1 MRIEETLHR
10 AEPDRSSPR
19 ADLEVARAAAGGR
32 RIVPDLRW
40 PQQRLVIE
48 ADLDRP
54 STRYRGAA
62 ERADVN
68 DMRLRARARS
78 SATATPG
85 ATLPLRAQAL
95 VPFALA
101 LAFVVAFAAVGAAV
115 VARSAV
121 DRELQAQAET
131 ARHLVTGQLTTVQQR
146 LTAEVAE
153 LAEEAGSGAGRALE
167 ERMMAFSRR
176 EKLTLTAAV
185 DQGAPPVGD
194 GRLAW
199 ARLPFTHALIERARR
214 TGMPASG
221 TGRSEQDEPF
231 LLAAMWLG
239 NGRAVVVGRSVDR
252 GLMGQVER
260 ATGVLVRIET
270 VDGAQAES
278 PDGTAGFEWPMT
290 LDDGSRSRVQVSVAS
305 DARRAATL
313 SSLLL
318 VGGAGV
324 LIVAALM
331 LVLSRLLRRSVVRP
345 VERLR
350 AAMHRVEGGDYAAR
364 VAPSGAGEVRTLVA
378 GFNDMATLVEAQRD
392 RLQAL
397 AESDPLT
404 GLANHRRFHQ
414 ALEDTIGQARSAAVV
429 VLDLDHFKFL
439 NDTRGH
445 PYGDQVLREVAAK
458 LREAVRGAHD
468 LVGRLGG
475 EEFGILLADVGADE
489 AFRVAERAR
498 VSIRGLPI
506 DGFSLDCSAGVAAWP
521 TDTDSPSR
529 LLDLADAAL
538 YQAKR
543 MGRGQTRRVDA
554 DSGEAAVDQQRA
566 AVRRLLDD
574 PQLITPVFQPIVDL
588 ATGRVAGYE
597 GLSRF
602 PAEDGRRPDE
612 WFDLARRCGLGPLL
626 QALALRRMIEVP
638 GRPNRTWLSL
648 NLDAGALATDAVQGA
663 LPPDLAGIVIEI
675 TEQELPP
682 DDEAL
687 QRILDDLRGRGAMI
701 ALDDAGAGYAGLQ
714 HVVRIRPDVIKLD
727 RSLVQ
732 GVDSDA
738 ERLALIESF
747 VAFSARTGALLCAEG
762 IETDEELAVLVD
774 ARVDLGQGYRLGR
787 PGPPWASPAPQARR
801 VVPRTA

>member
-1 MRIEETLHR
+1 MRLAPR
-10 AEPDRSSPR
+10 APSSP
-19 ADLEVARAAAGGR
+19 
-32 RIVPDLRW
+32 
-40 PQQRLVIE
+40 
-48 ADLDRP
+48 
-54 STRYRGAA
+54 T
-62 ERADVN
+62 
-68 DMRLRARARS
+68 
-78 SATATPG
+78 

-101 LAFVVAFAAVGAAV
+101 LALVVAFSAAGAAL

-121 DRELQAQAET
+121 DRELAAQAET
-131 ARHLVTGQLTTVQQR
+131 ARHLVAGEIGTIQER

-153 LAEEAGSGAGRALE
+153 LGDDSSAGRGRALE
-167 ERMMAFSRR
+167 ERVMAFSRR
-176 EKLTLTAAV
+176 ERLTLAAAV
-185 DQGAPPVGD
+185 DEGGPVVGD

-199 ARLPFTHALIERARR
+199 ARLPFTRALLERARR
-214 TGMPASG
+214 TGRPAAG
-221 TGRSEQDEPF
+221 TGRSAQDEPF
-231 LLAAMWLG
+231 VVAATWTG
-239 NGRAVVVGRSVDR
+239 SGRAVLVGRSIDR
-252 GLMGQVER
+252 RVLARVER
-260 ATGVLVRIET
+260 ATGVLVRLET
-270 VDGAQAES
+270 IDGAHVAS
-278 PDGTAGFEWPMT
+278 PRGTVGFEWPLT
-290 LDDGSRSRVQVSVAS
+290 LDDGSRSRVQVSVAA
-305 DARRAATL
+305 DARREATV

-324 LIVAALM
+324 LIVAGLM
-331 LVLSRLLRRSVVRP
+331 LVLSKLLRRSVVRP
-345 VERLR
+345 VESLR
-350 AAMHRVEGGDYAAR
+350 AAMQQVEGGDYAAR
-364 VAPSGAGEVRTLVA
+364 VAPTGAGEIRTLVG

-414 ALEDTIGQARSAAVV
+414 ALADTIGAARSAAVV
-429 VLDLDHFKFL
+429 VVDLDHFKFL

-458 LREAVRGAHD
+458 LREAVRGAQD

-475 EEFGILLADVGADE
+475 EEFGILLADVDAEE

-498 VSIRGLPI
+498 GLIRGLPI

-521 TDTDSPSR
+521 TDTDSPAR

-626 QALALRRMIEVP
+626 QALALRRMVEVP

-663 LPPDLAGIVIEI
+663 LPADLHGIVIEI

-687 QRILDDLRGRGAMI
+687 QRILDDLRGRGAKI

-714 HVVRIRPDVIKLD
+714 HVVRIRPDIIKLD
-727 RSLVQ
+727 RSLVR
-732 GVDSDA
+732 GVDADA

-747 VAFSARTGALLCAEG
+747 AAFSSRTGALLCAEG
-762 IETDEELAVLVD
+762 IETDEELAVLVH

-787 PGPPWASPAPQARR
+787 PGPPWASTAPQVAR
-801 VVPRTA
+801 VAPPA

>member
-1 MRIEETLHR
+1 M
-10 AEPDRSSPR
+10 
-19 ADLEVARAAAGGR
+19 
-32 RIVPDLRW
+32 
-40 PQQRLVIE
+40 
-48 ADLDRP
+48 
-54 STRYRGAA
+54 
-62 ERADVN
+62 
-68 DMRLRARARS
+68 
-78 SATATPG
+78 SAPG
-85 ATLPLRAQAL
+85 ASLPLRAQAL

-101 LAFVVAFAAVGAAV
+101 LAFVVAFAAIGAAV

-121 DRELQAQAET
+121 DRELAAQAET
-131 ARHLVTGQLTTVQQR
+131 AHHLVANEIESIRQR
-146 LTAEVAE
+146 LTAEVGE
-153 LAEEAGSGAGRALE
+153 LGTEARTGTGLALE
-167 ERMMAFSRR
+167 EQLMDFSRR
-176 EKLTLTAAV
+176 ERLTLAAAI
-185 DQGAPPVGD
+185 DGGGDAVGD

-199 ARLPFTHALIERARR
+199 TRLPSTRALLEEARR
-214 TGMPASG
+214 SGRPAAG
-221 TGRSEQDEPF
+221 TGRSRQDEPF
-231 LLAAMWLG
+231 VVAVAWTKE
-239 NGRAVVVGRSVDR
+239 GRALVVGRSIDR
-252 GLMGQVER
+252 GLLAKVEQ
-260 ATGVLVRIET
+260 ATGVLVRLET
-270 VDGAQAES
+270 VHEARVSS
-278 PDGTAGFEWPMT
+278 PHGTAGFEWPMV
-290 LDDGSRSRVQVSVAS
+290 LSDGSISRVQVSVAS
-305 DARRAATL
+305 DARRDATV
-313 SSLLL
+313 SSVLL

-324 LIVAALM
+324 LIVAGLM
-331 LVLSRLLRRSVVRP
+331 LVLSKLLRRSVVRP
-345 VERLR
+345 VEGLR
-350 AAMHRVEGGDYAAR
+350 AAMQQVEGGDYTAR
-364 VAPSGAGEVRTLVA
+364 VMPSGAGEIRTLVG

-392 RLQAL
+392 RLKAL

-414 ALEDTIGQARSAAVV
+414 ALEDTIGAARSAAVV

-458 LREAVRGAHD
+458 LREAVRGVHD

-475 EEFGILLADVGADE
+475 EEFGILLADVSADE

-498 VSIRGLPI
+498 ALIRGLPI

-521 TDTDSPSR
+521 TDTDTPER

-574 PQLITPVFQPIVDL
+574 PSLITPVFQPIVDL

-602 PAEDGRRPDE
+602 PAADGRRPDE

-626 QALALRRMIEVP
+626 QALALRRLVEVP

-663 LPPDLAGIVIEI
+663 LPEDLSGIVIEI

-687 QRILDDLRGRGAMI
+687 QRILAELRERGAKI

-714 HVVRIRPDVIKLD
+714 HVVRIRPEIIKLD
-727 RSLVQ
+727 RSLVR

-747 VAFSARTGALLCAEG
+747 AAFSARTGALLCAEG

-774 ARVDLGQGYRLGR
+774 ARVNLGQGYRLGR
-787 PGPPWASPAPQARR
+787 PGPPWASPAPEAR
-801 VVPRTA
+801 VVAPRAV

>member
-1 MRIEETLHR
+1 
-10 AEPDRSSPR
+10 
-19 ADLEVARAAAGGR
+19 
-32 RIVPDLRW
+32 
-40 PQQRLVIE
+40 
-48 ADLDRP
+48 
-54 STRYRGAA
+54 
-62 ERADVN
+62 
-68 DMRLRARARS
+68 
-78 SATATPG
+78 
-85 ATLPLRAQAL
+85 LPLRAQAL

-101 LAFVVAFAAVGAAV
+101 LALVVALAAVGAAL

-121 DRELQAQAET
+121 DRELAAQAET
-131 ARHLVTGQLTTVQQR
+131 ARHLVTGELRSIEQR
-146 LTAEVAE
+146 LSAEVDE
-153 LAEEAGSGAGRALE
+153 LVHDSGTGSGLVLE
-167 ERMMAFSRR
+167 ERLMAFSRH
-176 EKLTLTAAV
+176 EGLTLAAAI
-185 DQGAPPVGD
+185 DDGGAPVGD

-199 ARLPFTHALIERARR
+199 ARLPFTRALLEQARR
-214 TGMPASG
+214 SDGPVAG
-221 TGRSEQDEPF
+221 TGRSKRDEPF
-231 LLAAMWLG
+231 VIAVTWTDSGRALVV
-239 NGRAVVVGRSVDR
+239 GRAVDR
-252 GLMGQVER
+252 KVLAEVER
-260 ATGVLVRIET
+260 ATGVLVRLET
-270 VDGAQAES
+270 VDGAKAPS
-278 PDGTAGFEWPMT
+278 PQGTAGFEWPLD
-290 LDDGSRSRVQVSVAS
+290 LDDGSRTRLQVSVAS
-305 DARRAATL
+305 DARRDATV

-324 LIVAALM
+324 LIVAGLM
-331 LVLSRLLRRSVVRP
+331 LVLSKLLRRSVVRP
-345 VERLR
+345 VEFLR
-350 AAMHRVEGGDYAAR
+350 TAMQRVEGGDYTAR
-364 VAPSGAGEVRTLVA
+364 VTPSGAGEIRTLVS

-414 ALEDTIGQARSAAVV
+414 ALADTIGSARSAAVI

-498 VSIRGLPI
+498 ALIRGLPI

-521 TDTDSPSR
+521 TDTDKPAS

-543 MGRGQTRRVDA
+543 LGRGQTRRVDA
-554 DSGEAAVDQQRA
+554 DAGEAAVDQQRA

-574 PQLITPVFQPIVDL
+574 PTLITPVFQPIVDL

-626 QALALRRMIEVP
+626 QALALRRMVEVP

-663 LPPDLAGIVIEI
+663 LPADLAGIVIEI

-687 QRILDDLRGRGAMI
+687 QRILEDLRARGAKI

-714 HVVRIRPDVIKLD
+714 HVVRIRPDIIKLD
-727 RSLVQ
+727 RSLVR
-732 GVDSDA
+732 GVDDDA

-747 VAFSARTGALLCAEG
+747 AAFSARTGALLCAEG
-762 IETDEELAVLVD
+762 IETDEELAVLVE

-787 PGPPWASPAPQARR
+787 PGPPWANPAPETRR
-801 VVPRTA
+801 AAPRAI

>member
-1 MRIEETLHR
+1 MRLAPR
-10 AEPDRSSPR
+10 APSSP
-19 ADLEVARAAAGGR
+19 
-32 RIVPDLRW
+32 
-40 PQQRLVIE
+40 
-48 ADLDRP
+48 
-54 STRYRGAA
+54 T
-62 ERADVN
+62 
-68 DMRLRARARS
+68 
-78 SATATPG
+78 

-101 LAFVVAFAAVGAAV
+101 LALVVALAAAGAAL

-121 DRELQAQAET
+121 DRELAAQAET
-131 ARHLVTGQLTTVQQR
+131 ARHLVTGEIGTIQER

-153 LAEEAGSGAGRALE
+153 LGDDSSAGRGRALE
-167 ERMMAFSRR
+167 ERLMAFSRR
-176 EKLTLTAAV
+176 ERLTLAAAV
-185 DQGAPPVGD
+185 DEGGPAVGD

-199 ARLPFTHALIERARR
+199 ARLPFTRALLERARR
-214 TGMPASG
+214 TGRPAAG
-221 TGRSEQDEPF
+221 TGRSAQDEPF
-231 LLAAMWLG
+231 VVAATWTE
-239 NGRAVVVGRSVDR
+239 NGRAVLVGRSIDR
-252 GLMGQVER
+252 RVLARVER
-260 ATGVLVRIET
+260 ATGVLVRLET
-270 VDGAQAES
+270 IDGAHVAS
-278 PDGTAGFEWPMT
+278 PHGTVGFEWPLT
-290 LDDGSRSRVQVSVAS
+290 LDDGSRSRVQVSVAA
-305 DARRAATL
+305 DARREATV

-324 LIVAALM
+324 LIVAGLM
-331 LVLSRLLRRSVVRP
+331 LVLSKLLRRSVVRP
-345 VERLR
+345 VESLR
-350 AAMHRVEGGDYAAR
+350 AAMQQVEGGDYAAR
-364 VAPSGAGEVRTLVA
+364 VAPSGAGEIRTLVG

-414 ALEDTIGQARSAAVV
+414 ALADTIGAARSAAVV

-458 LREAVRGAHD
+458 LREAVRGAQD

-475 EEFGILLADVGADE
+475 EEFGILLADVDAEE

-498 VSIRGLPI
+498 GLIRGLPI

-521 TDTDSPSR
+521 TDTDSPAR

-626 QALALRRMIEVP
+626 QALALRRMVEVP

-663 LPPDLAGIVIEI
+663 LPADLHGIVIEI

-687 QRILDDLRGRGAMI
+687 QRILDDLRGRGAKI

-714 HVVRIRPDVIKLD
+714 HVVRIRPDIIKLD
-727 RSLVQ
+727 RSLVR
-732 GVDSDA
+732 GVDADA

-747 VAFSARTGALLCAEG
+747 AAFSSRTGALLCAEG

-787 PGPPWASPAPQARR
+787 PGPPWASTAPPAGRVAR
-801 VVPRTA
+801 PA

>member
-1 MRIEETLHR
+1 MRLGRR
-10 AEPDRSSPR
+10 APSSPT
-19 ADLEVARAAAGGR
+19 AA
-32 RIVPDLRW
+32 
-40 PQQRLVIE
+40 
-48 ADLDRP
+48 
-54 STRYRGAA
+54 
-62 ERADVN
+62 
-68 DMRLRARARS
+68 
-78 SATATPG
+78 PG
-85 ATLPLRAQAL
+85 ASLPLRAQAL

-101 LAFVVAFAAVGAAV
+101 LALVVALAAVGAAF

-121 DRELQAQAET
+121 DRELAAQAET
-131 ARHLVTGQLTTVQQR
+131 ARHLVVGQLESTRQR
-146 LTAEVAE
+146 MSAEVSE
-153 LAEEAGSGAGRALE
+153 LDEGAASGTGRTLE
-167 ERMMAFSRR
+167 ERLMAFSQR
-176 EKLTLTAAV
+176 EHLTLAAAI
-185 DQGAPPVGD
+185 DPGEAPVGD

-199 ARLPFTHALIERARR
+199 ARLPFARALLEQARR
-214 TGMPASG
+214 AGKPVSG
-221 TGRSEQDEPF
+221 TGRSRQDEPF
-231 LLAAMWLG
+231 VLAAAWTRS
-239 NGRAVVVGRSVDR
+239 GRGFVVGRSVDR
-252 GLMGQVER
+252 RMLAEVER
-260 ATGVLVRIET
+260 ATGVLVRLET
-270 VDGAQAES
+270 IDGEHPAAPE
-278 PDGTAGFEWPMT
+278 GTVGFESR
-290 LDDGSRSRVQVSVAS
+290 LSLSDGSSSRVQVAVAS
-305 DARRAATL
+305 DARRDATL

-324 LIVAALM
+324 LIVAGLM

-345 VERLR
+345 VESLR
-350 AAMHRVEGGDYAAR
+350 AAMQQVEGGDYAAR
-364 VAPSGAGEVRTLVA
+364 VAPSGAGEIRTLVG

-414 ALEDTIGQARSAAVV
+414 ALEDTIGEARSAAVV

-445 PYGDQVLREVAAK
+445 PYGDQVLREVAAR

-498 VSIRGLPI
+498 GLIRGLPI

-521 TDTDSPSR
+521 TDTDSPAR

-566 AVRRLLDD
+566 AVRKLLDD
-574 PQLITPVFQPIVDL
+574 PSLVTPVFQPIVDL

-602 PAEDGRRPDE
+602 PPEDGRRPDE

-626 QALALRRMIEVP
+626 QALALKRMIAIP

-663 LPPDLAGIVIEI
+663 LPADLGGIVIEI

-682 DDEAL
+682 DDDAL
-687 QRILDDLRGRGAMI
+687 QAILADLRARGAKI

-714 HVVRIRPDVIKLD
+714 HVVRIRPDIIKLD
-727 RSLVQ
+727 RSLVR
-732 GVDSDA
+732 GVDADA

-787 PGPPWASPAPQARR
+787 PGPPWASTAPQASQAT
-801 VVPRTA
+801 RTV

>member
-1 MRIEETLHR
+1 MRLAAR
-10 AEPDRSSPR
+10 APSSP
-19 ADLEVARAAAGGR
+19 
-32 RIVPDLRW
+32 
-40 PQQRLVIE
+40 
-48 ADLDRP
+48 
-54 STRYRGAA
+54 T
-62 ERADVN
+62 
-68 DMRLRARARS
+68 
-78 SATATPG
+78 

-101 LAFVVAFAAVGAAV
+101 LALVVAFAAAGAAL

-121 DRELQAQAET
+121 DRELAAQAET
-131 ARHLVTGQLTTVQQR
+131 ARHLVAGEIGSIEER

-153 LAEEAGSGAGRALE
+153 LDEASGSGRGRALE
-167 ERMMAFSRR
+167 ERLMDFSRR
-176 EKLTLTAAV
+176 ERLTLAAAV
-185 DQGAPPVGD
+185 DDGRPAVGD

-199 ARLPFTHALIERARR
+199 ARLPFTRALLERARR
-214 TGMPASG
+214 TGEPEAG
-221 TGRSEQDEPF
+221 TGRSAQDEPF
-231 LLAAMWLG
+231 VVAATWTSE
-239 NGRAVVVGRSVDR
+239 GRAVLVGRSVDR
-252 GLMGQVER
+252 RVLARVER
-260 ATGVLVRIET
+260 STGVLVRLET
-270 VDGAQAES
+270 VAGAHADS
-278 PDGTAGFEWPMT
+278 PHGTVGFEWPLM
-290 LDDGSRSRVQVSVAS
+290 LDDGSRVRVQVAVAA
-305 DARRAATL
+305 DARRDATV

-324 LIVAALM
+324 LIVAGLM
-331 LVLSRLLRRSVVRP
+331 LVLSKLLRRSVVRP
-345 VERLR
+345 VESLR
-350 AAMHRVEGGDYAAR
+350 AAMQRVEGGDYAAR
-364 VAPSGAGEVRTLVA
+364 VAPSGAGEIRTLVG

-414 ALEDTIGQARSAAVV
+414 ALEDTIGSARSAAVV

-458 LREAVRGAHD
+458 LREAVRGALD

-475 EEFGILLADVGADE
+475 EEFGILLADVDAEE

-498 VSIRGLPI
+498 GLIRGLPI

-521 TDTDSPSR
+521 TDTDSPAR

-566 AVRRLLDD
+566 AVRKLLDD
-574 PQLITPVFQPIVDL
+574 PTLVAPVFQPIVDL

-612 WFDLARRCGLGPLL
+612 WFDLARRCGMGPLL

-663 LPPDLAGIVIEI
+663 LPEDLEGIVIEI

-682 DDEAL
+682 DDDAL
-687 QRILDDLRGRGAMI
+687 QRILGDLRARGAKI

-714 HVVRIRPDVIKLD
+714 HVVRIRPDIIKLD
-727 RSLVQ
+727 RSLVR

-747 VAFSARTGALLCAEG
+747 AAFSSRTGALLCAEG
-762 IETDEELAVLVD
+762 IETDEELAVLVG

-787 PGPPWASPAPQARR
+787 PGPPWASTAPQAG
-801 VVPRTA
+801 VAARTA

>member
-1 MRIEETLHR
+1 M
-10 AEPDRSSPR
+10 
-19 ADLEVARAAAGGR
+19 
-32 RIVPDLRW
+32 
-40 PQQRLVIE
+40 
-48 ADLDRP
+48 
-54 STRYRGAA
+54 
-62 ERADVN
+62 
-68 DMRLRARARS
+68 
-78 SATATPG
+78 
-85 ATLPLRAQAL
+85 
-95 VPFALA
+95 
-101 LAFVVAFAAVGAAV
+101 
-115 VARSAV
+115 
-121 DRELQAQAET
+121 
-131 ARHLVTGQLTTVQQR
+131 
-146 LTAEVAE
+146 
-153 LAEEAGSGAGRALE
+153 
-167 ERMMAFSRR
+167 
-176 EKLTLTAAV
+176 
-185 DQGAPPVGD
+185 
-194 GRLAW
+194 
-199 ARLPFTHALIERARR
+199 
-214 TGMPASG
+214 
-221 TGRSEQDEPF
+221 
-231 LLAAMWLG
+231 
-239 NGRAVVVGRSVDR
+239 
-252 GLMGQVER
+252 
-260 ATGVLVRIET
+260 
-270 VDGAQAES
+270 
-278 PDGTAGFEWPMT
+278 GFEWPLT
-290 LDDGSRSRVQVSVAS
+290 LGDGSRSRVEVSVAA
-305 DARRAATL
+305 DAVRAATF

-324 LIVAALM
+324 LIVAGLM

-345 VERLR
+345 VESLR
-350 AAMHRVEGGDYAAR
+350 GAMQRVEGGDYAAR
-364 VAPSGAGEVRTLVA
+364 VVPSGAGEIRTLVR

-414 ALEDTIGQARSAAVV
+414 ALEDTIGAARSAAVV
-429 VLDLDHFKFL
+429 VVDLDHFKFL

-475 EEFGILLADVGADE
+475 EEFGILLADVGAEE

-498 VSIRGLPI
+498 ALIRGLPI

-521 TDTDSPSR
+521 TDTDTPAR

-554 DSGEAAVDQQRA
+554 NSGEAAVDQQRA

-574 PQLITPVFQPIVDL
+574 PSLITPVFQPVVDL

-602 PAEDGRRPDE
+602 PAEGGRRPDE

-626 QALALRRMIEVP
+626 QALALKRMVEVP

-663 LPPDLAGIVIEI
+663 LPRDLHGFVIEI

-687 QRILDDLRGRGAMI
+687 QRILADLRRRGAKI

-714 HVVRIRPDVIKLD
+714 HVVRIRPEIIKLD
-727 RSLVQ
+727 RSLVR
-732 GVDSDA
+732 GVDADA

-747 VAFSARTGALLCAEG
+747 VAFSSRTGALLCAEG

-774 ARVDLGQGYRLGR
+774 ARVNLGQGYRLGR
-787 PGPPWASPAPQARR
+787 PGPPWASTAPQAST
-801 VVPRTA
+801 VARTV

>member
-1 MRIEETLHR
+1 M
-10 AEPDRSSPR
+10 SSLGINP
-19 ADLEVARAAAGGR
+19 
-32 RIVPDLRW
+32 P
-40 PQQRLVIE
+40 
-48 ADLDRP
+48 LDQV
-54 STRYRGAA
+54 STGYRG
-62 ERADVN
+62 RSGSADVS
-68 DMRLRARARS
+68 DMRLGSRAPS
-78 SATATPG
+78 SATAS
-85 ATLPLRAQAL
+85 LPLRAQAL

-101 LAFVVAFAAVGAAV
+101 LALVVAFAAIGAAV

-121 DRELQAQAET
+121 DRELAAQAET
-131 ARHLVTGQLTTVQQR
+131 ARHLVTGELGTIQER
-146 LTAEVAE
+146 LSAEVGE
-153 LAEEAGSGAGRALE
+153 LSEASDSGRGRALE
-167 ERMMAFSRR
+167 ERLMAFSSR
-176 EKLTLTAAV
+176 EGLSLAAV
-185 DQGAPPVGD
+185 VDDGGKPVGD

-199 ARLPFTHALIERARR
+199 ARLPFTRALIERARR
-214 TGMPASG
+214 AGKPVAA
-221 TGRSEQDEPF
+221 TGRSAQEEPF
-231 LLAAMWLG
+231 VVAATLTDG
-239 NGRAVVVGRSVDR
+239 GRAVLVGRSIDR
-252 GLMGQVER
+252 RVLAKVER
-260 ATGVLVRIET
+260 ATGVLVRLET
-270 VDGAQAES
+270 IAAAHSAS
-278 PDGTAGFEWPMT
+278 PRGTVGFEWPLT
-290 LDDGSRSRVQVSVAS
+290 LGDGSRSRVQVSVAA
-305 DARRAATL
+305 DARRDATV

-324 LIVAALM
+324 LIVSGLM
-331 LVLSRLLRRSVVRP
+331 LVLSKLLRRSVVRP
-345 VERLR
+345 VESLR
-350 AAMHRVEGGDYAAR
+350 AAMQRVERGDYGAR
-364 VAPSGAGEVRTLVA
+364 VAPSGAGEIRTLVG

-475 EEFGILLADVGADE
+475 EEFGILLADVDSEE

-498 VSIRGLPI
+498 GLIRGLPI

-521 TDTDSPSR
+521 TDTDNPAR

-543 MGRGQTRRVDA
+543 MGRGQTRRVDV

-566 AVRRLLDD
+566 AVRRMLDN
-574 PQLITPVFQPIVDL
+574 PELITPVFQPIVDL

-602 PAEDGRRPDE
+602 PADEGRRPDE

-663 LPPDLAGIVIEI
+663 LPADLTGIVIEI

-687 QRILDDLRGRGAMI
+687 QKILADLRGRGAMI

-727 RSLVQ
+727 RSLVR

-747 VAFSARTGALLCAEG
+747 VAFSARTGAMLCAEG
-762 IETDEELAVLVD
+762 IETDEELAVLVE

-787 PGPPWASPAPQARR
+787 PGPPWASPAPQVRR
-801 VVPRTA
+801 VPKIV

>member
-1 MRIEETLHR
+1 
-10 AEPDRSSPR
+10 
-19 ADLEVARAAAGGR
+19 
-32 RIVPDLRW
+32 
-40 PQQRLVIE
+40 
-48 ADLDRP
+48 
-54 STRYRGAA
+54 
-62 ERADVN
+62 
-68 DMRLRARARS
+68 
-78 SATATPG
+78 
-85 ATLPLRAQAL
+85 LPLRAQAL

-101 LAFVVAFAAVGAAV
+101 LALVVALAAVGAAL
-115 VARSAV
+115 VARSAA
-121 DRELQAQAET
+121 DRELLAQAET
-131 ARHLVTGQLTTVQQR
+131 ARHLVGGQLATVEQR
-146 LTAEVAE
+146 LSAEVGE
-153 LAEEAGSGAGRALE
+153 LGDLRIAGSRRPLE
-167 ERMMAFSRR
+167 EQLMAFARR
-176 EKLTLTAAV
+176 ERLTLAAV
-185 DQGAPPVGD
+185 VDEGSPAAGD

-199 ARLPFTHALIERARR
+199 ARLPFAQALLERARR
-214 TGMPASG
+214 TGKPVTGS
-221 TGRSEQDEPF
+221 GRSRQAEPF
-231 LLAAMWLG
+231 VLAASWTRD
-239 NGRAVVVGRSVDR
+239 GRGLLVGRSIDR
-252 GLMGQVER
+252 RMLDDVEQS
-260 ATGVLVRIET
+260 TGVLVRLET
-270 VDGAQAES
+270 IGDARAVS
-278 PDGTAGFEWPMT
+278 PAGTSGFEWPLT
-290 LDDGSRSRVQVSVAS
+290 LGDGSRSRLQVSVAT
-305 DARRAATL
+305 DARRSATL

-318 VGGAGV
+318 VAGAGV
-324 LIVAALM
+324 LFVVGLM

-345 VERLR
+345 IESLR
-350 AAMHRVEGGDYAAR
+350 TAMQRVEGGDYAAR
-364 VAPSGAGEVRTLVA
+364 VVPSGAGEIRTLVR

-397 AESDPLT
+397 AASDPLT

-414 ALEDTIGQARSAAVV
+414 ALEDTIGTAHSAAVV
-429 VLDLDHFKFL
+429 VVDLDHFKFL

-475 EEFGILLADVGADE
+475 EEFGILLAGVGADE

-498 VSIRGLPI
+498 ALIRGLPI

-521 TDTDSPSR
+521 TDTDTPAR

-574 PQLITPVFQPIVDL
+574 PSLITPVFQPIVDL
-588 ATGRVAGYE
+588 ATGRVSGYE

-626 QALALRRMIEVP
+626 QALALKRLVEVP

-663 LPPDLAGIVIEI
+663 LPRDLAGIVIEI

-687 QRILDDLRGRGAMI
+687 QRILADLRERGAKI

-714 HVVRIRPDVIKLD
+714 HVVRIRPEIIKLD
-727 RSLVQ
+727 RSLVR
-732 GVDSDA
+732 GVDDDA

-747 VAFSARTGALLCAEG
+747 AAFSARTGALLCAEG
-762 IETDEELAVLVD
+762 IETDEELAVLMA

-787 PGPPWASPAPQARR
+787 PGPPWASTS
-801 VVPRTA
+801 PRTSQSVKTA

>member
-1 MRIEETLHR
+1 
-10 AEPDRSSPR
+10 
-19 ADLEVARAAAGGR
+19 
-32 RIVPDLRW
+32 
-40 PQQRLVIE
+40 
-48 ADLDRP
+48 
-54 STRYRGAA
+54 
-62 ERADVN
+62 
-68 DMRLRARARS
+68 
-78 SATATPG
+78 
-85 ATLPLRAQAL
+85 LPLRAQAL

-101 LAFVVAFAAVGAAV
+101 LALVVAFAAVGAAV

-121 DRELQAQAET
+121 DRELAAQAET
-131 ARHLVTGQLTTVQQR
+131 ARHLVTNEMTTMQR
-146 LTAEVAE
+146 RLVSEAVE
-153 LAEEAGSGAGRALE
+153 LEDSGGAASGGALE
-167 ERMMAFSRR
+167 DRLMDFSRR
-176 EKLTLTAAV
+176 EKLTLAAAI
-185 DQGAPPVGD
+185 DDGGPAVGD

-199 ARLPFTHALIERARR
+199 TRLPFTRALLERARVAKR
-214 TGMPASG
+214 PVVG
-221 TGRSEQDEPF
+221 TARSAQDEP
-231 LLAAMWLG
+231 LVMAALWISPT
-239 NGRAVVVGRSVDR
+239 RAVVIGQAVDR
-252 GLMGQVER
+252 RVLARIER
-260 ATGVLVRIET
+260 ATGVLVRLET
-270 VDGAQAES
+270 VDGARS
-278 PDGTAGFEWPMT
+278 PPPDGTAGYEWPVT
-290 LDDGSRSRVQVSVAS
+290 FTDGSTARVQVAVAS
-305 DARRAATL
+305 DARRSATV

-324 LIVAALM
+324 LIVAGLM

-345 VERLR
+345 VEGLR
-350 AAMHRVEGGDYAAR
+350 AAMQRVERGDYGTR
-364 VAPSGAGEVRTLVA
+364 VTPSGAGEIRTLVS

-414 ALEDTIGQARSAAVV
+414 ALADTIVEARSAAVV
-429 VLDLDHFKFL
+429 VVDLDHFKFL

-445 PYGDQVLREVAAK
+445 PYGDQVLREVSAK

-475 EEFGILLADVGADE
+475 EEFGILLADVDADE

-498 VSIRGLPI
+498 GLIRGLPI

-521 TDTDSPSR
+521 TDTDTPAR

-543 MGRGQTRRVDA
+543 LGRGQTRRVDA

-566 AVRRLLDD
+566 AVRRVLDD
-574 PQLITPVFQPIVDL
+574 PTLVTPVFQPIVDL

-626 QALALRRMIEVP
+626 QALALRRMVEVP

-663 LPPDLAGIVIEI
+663 LPEDLEGIVIEI

-687 QRILDDLRGRGAMI
+687 QRILADLRSRGAKI

-714 HVVRIRPDVIKLD
+714 HVVRIRPDIIKLD
-727 RSLVQ
+727 RSLVR
-732 GVDSDA
+732 GVDADG

-747 VAFSARTGALLCAEG
+747 AAFSSRTGALLCAEG

-787 PGPPWASPAPQARR
+787 PGPPWASTAPQAGRAA
-801 VVPRTA
+801 RTA

>member
-1 MRIEETLHR
+1 MRL
-10 AEPDRSSPR
+10 
-19 ADLEVARAAAGGR
+19 GR
-32 RIVPDLRW
+32 RAP
-40 PQQRLVIE
+40 
-48 ADLDRP
+48 
-54 STRYRGAA
+54 AA
-62 ERADVN
+62 P
-68 DMRLRARARS
+68 
-78 SATATPG
+78 TPTPG
-85 ATLPLRAQAL
+85 ASLPLRAQAL
-95 VPFALA
+95 VPFAVALA
-101 LAFVVAFAAVGAAV
+101 LVVALAAVGAAL

-121 DRELQAQAET
+121 DRELRAQAET
-131 ARHLVTGQLTTVQQR
+131 ARHLVGGELAQVEQR
-146 LTAEVAE
+146 LGAEIGE
-153 LAEEAGSGAGRALE
+153 LGGEALAPGRRALE
-167 ERMMAFSRR
+167 EQLMAFSQR
-176 EKLTLTAAV
+176 EGLTVAAAV
-185 DQGAPPVGD
+185 SGERAVGD

-199 ARLPFTHALIERARR
+199 VGLPFTRTLLARAKA
-214 TGMPASG
+214 TGKPAAG
-221 TGRSEQDEPF
+221 TGRSRQGEPF
-231 LLAAMWLG
+231 VLAAAWG
-239 NGRAVVVGRSVDR
+239 VDGRALVVGRAIDR
-252 GLMGQVER
+252 RLLSGVER
-260 ATGVLVRIET
+260 PTGVLVRLET
-270 VDGAQAES
+270 LRGEIAPA
-278 PDGTAGFEWPMT
+278 PDGTRTHESALR
-290 LDDGSRSRVQVSVAS
+290 LDDGTPARLQISVAT
-305 DARRAATL
+305 DALRDAIF

-324 LIVAALM
+324 IIVSGLM

-345 VERLR
+345 VLMLR
-350 AAMHRVEGGDYAAR
+350 AAMQRVEGGDYTTR
-364 VAPSGAGEVRTLVA
+364 VMPSGAGEVRTLVS

-414 ALEDTIGQARSAAVV
+414 ALEDAIAGSRSAAVV
-429 VLDLDHFKFL
+429 VIDLDHFKFL

-445 PYGDQVLREVAAK
+445 PYGDQVLREVAAR
-458 LREAVRGAHD
+458 LREAVLGGQD

-475 EEFGILLADVGADE
+475 EEFGILLAGVDADE

-498 VSIRGLPI
+498 ALIRGLPI

-521 TDTDSPSR
+521 TDTDTPER

-543 MGRGQTRRVDA
+543 MGRGQTRRVDV

-566 AVRRLLDD
+566 AVRRLLDQ
-574 PQLITPVFQPIVDL
+574 PELVTPVFQPIVDL

-612 WFDLARRCGLGPLL
+612 WFDLARRCGLGPML
-626 QALALRRMIEVP
+626 QALALRRMLGVP

-663 LPPDLAGIVIEI
+663 LPEDLAGIVIEV

-687 QRILDDLRGRGAMI
+687 QKTLADLRARGAMI

-714 HVVRIRPDVIKLD
+714 HVVRIRPDIIKLD

-732 GVDSDA
+732 GVDRDA

-747 VAFSARTGALLCAEG
+747 VAFSTRTGASLCAEG
-762 IETDEELAVLVD
+762 IETDAELQVLVD

-787 PGPPWASPAPQARR
+787 PGPPWASPAPQG
-801 VVPRTA
+801 PRTGAPAPL

>member
-1 MRIEETLHR
+1 MRL
-10 AEPDRSSPR
+10 
-19 ADLEVARAAAGGR
+19 GR
-32 RIVPDLRW
+32 RT
-40 PQQRLVIE
+40 
-48 ADLDRP
+48 P
-54 STRYRGAA
+54 STPPAA
-62 ERADVN
+62 PG
-68 DMRLRARARS
+68 S
-78 SATATPG
+78 S
-85 ATLPLRAQAL
+85 LPLRAQAL

-101 LAFVVAFAAVGAAV
+101 LALVVALAAVGAAL

-121 DRELQAQAET
+121 DRELRAQAET
-131 ARHLVTGQLTTVQQR
+131 ARHLVTGQLHQVEQR
-146 LTAEVAE
+146 MASEVAEVAE
-153 LAEEAGSGAGRALE
+153 EGGRLRGRALE
-167 ERMMAFSRR
+167 EGLMAFSRR
-176 EKLTLTAAV
+176 ERLTLAAAL
-185 DQGAPPVGD
+185 DPRSPPVGD

-199 ARLPFTHALIERARR
+199 TRLPVARSLLERARR
-214 TGMPASG
+214 TGRPAVT

-231 LLAAMWLG
+231 VLAASVAPSGRGLLV
-239 NGRAVVVGRSVDR
+239 GRAIDR
-252 GLMGQVER
+252 ALLMQVER
-260 ATGVLVRIET
+260 PTGVLVRLET
-270 VDGAQAES
+270 VGSVRAAS
-278 PDGTAGFEWPMT
+278 PPGTVGYEWP
-290 LDDGSRSRVQVSVAS
+290 LRLGDGSRSRVQVSVAA
-305 DARRAATL
+305 DARRTATL

-324 LIVAALM
+324 LIVAGLM
-331 LVLSRLLRRSVVRP
+331 LVLSKLLRRTVVRP
-345 VERLR
+345 VEGLR
-350 AAMHRVEGGDYAAR
+350 AAMQRVEGGDYGAR
-364 VAPSGAGEVRTLVA
+364 VAPSGAGEIRTLVG

-392 RLQAL
+392 SLQTL

-429 VLDLDHFKFL
+429 LLDLDHFKFL

-445 PYGDQVLREVAAK
+445 PYGDQVLREVAVR
-458 LREAVRGAHD
+458 LRQAVRGAHD

-475 EEFGILLADVGADE
+475 EEFGILLADVGAEE

-498 VSIRGLPI
+498 GLIRGMPI

-521 TDTDSPSR
+521 TDTDTPAR

-543 MGRGQTRRVDA
+543 MGRGRTRRVDA

-566 AVRRLLDD
+566 AVRRLLDS
-574 PQLITPVFQPIVDL
+574 PVLITPVFQPIVDL

-626 QALALRRMIEVP
+626 QALALRRMIGVP

-663 LPPDLAGIVIEI
+663 LPDDLDGIVIEV

-687 QRILDDLRGRGAMI
+687 QRILADLRSRGAKI

-714 HVVRIRPDVIKLD
+714 HVVRIRPEIIKLD
-727 RSLVQ
+727 RSLVR
-732 GVDSDA
+732 GVDADP

-747 VAFSARTGALLCAEG
+747 VAFSSRTGALLCAEG
-762 IETDEELAVLVD
+762 IETDKELAVLVD

-787 PGPPWASPAPQARR
+787 PGPPWASTAPQAAR
-801 VVPRTA
+801 VARTI

>member
-1 MRIEETLHR
+1 M
-10 AEPDRSSPR
+10 
-19 ADLEVARAAAGGR
+19 
-32 RIVPDLRW
+32 
-40 PQQRLVIE
+40 
-48 ADLDRP
+48 
-54 STRYRGAA
+54 
-62 ERADVN
+62 
-68 DMRLRARARS
+68 
-78 SATATPG
+78 
-85 ATLPLRAQAL
+85 PLRAQAL

-101 LAFVVAFAAVGAAV
+101 LALVVALAAVGAAL

-121 DRELQAQAET
+121 DRELRAQAET
-131 ARHLVTGQLTTVQQR
+131 ARQLVDGQLATVEQR
-146 LTAEVAE
+146 LASEAIE
-153 LAEEAGSGAGRALE
+153 LGDDGVAGRRRPLE
-167 ERMMAFSRR
+167 EQLMAFAQR
-176 EKLTLTAAV
+176 EQLTLAAV
-185 DQGAPPVGD
+185 VGENAHAAGD

-199 ARLPFTHALIERARR
+199 ARLPFAQALLERARR
-214 TGMPASG
+214 TGKPVTG
-221 TGRSEQDEPF
+221 TGRSRQAEPF
-231 LLAAMWLG
+231 VLAAAWTRD
-239 NGRAVVVGRSVDR
+239 GRGLVVGRSIDR
-252 GLMGQVER
+252 RMLDEVER
-260 ATGVLVRIET
+260 STGVLVRLET
-270 VDGAQAES
+270 IDDARVAS
-278 PDGTAGFEWPMT
+278 PAGTVGFEWPLT
-290 LDDGSRSRVQVSVAS
+290 LGDGSRSRVQVSVAN
-305 DARRAATL
+305 DARRTATL

-324 LIVAALM
+324 LIVAGLM
-331 LVLSRLLRRSVVRP
+331 LVLSQLLRRSVVRP
-345 VERLR
+345 IESLR
-350 AAMHRVEGGDYAAR
+350 AAMQRVEGGDYAAR
-364 VAPSGAGEVRTLVA
+364 VVPSGAGEIRTLVS

-414 ALEDTIGQARSAAVV
+414 ALEDTIGTAHSAAVV

-498 VSIRGLPI
+498 ALIRGLPI

-521 TDTDSPSR
+521 TDTDTPAR

-543 MGRGQTRRVDA
+543 LGRGQTRRVDA

-566 AVRRLLDD
+566 AVRKLLDH
-574 PQLITPVFQPIVDL
+574 PELITPVFQPIVDL

-626 QALALRRMIEVP
+626 QALALKRLVEVP

-648 NLDAGALATDAVQGA
+648 NLDAGALATDAVQDA
-663 LPPDLAGIVIEI
+663 LPRDLGGIVIEI

-687 QRILDDLRGRGAMI
+687 QRILADLRERGAKI

-714 HVVRIRPDVIKLD
+714 HVVRIRPEIIKLD
-727 RSLVQ
+727 RSLVS
-732 GVDSDA
+732 GVDEDA

-747 VAFSARTGALLCAEG
+747 AAFSARTGALLCAEG
-762 IETDEELAVLVD
+762 IETDEELAVLVA

-787 PGPPWASPAPQARR
+787 PGPPWASTAPRASQSVKSA
-801 VVPRTA
+801 

>member
-1 MRIEETLHR
+1 MRR
-10 AEPDRSSPR
+10 
-19 ADLEVARAAAGGR
+19 GR
-32 RIVPDLRW
+32 RAPAS
-40 PQQRLVIE
+40 P
-48 ADLDRP
+48 
-54 STRYRGAA
+54 
-62 ERADVN
+62 
-68 DMRLRARARS
+68 
-78 SATATPG
+78 TATPG
-85 ATLPLRAQAL
+85 ASLPLRAQAL

-101 LAFVVAFAAVGAAV
+101 LALVVALAAVGAAV

-121 DRELQAQAET
+121 DRELEAQAET
-131 ARHLVTGQLTTVQQR
+131 ARHLVTGELGAIQQR
-146 LTAEVAE
+146 LSAEVAE
-153 LAEEAGSGAGRALE
+153 LVEDSGTGKGRALE
-167 ERMMAFSRR
+167 ERLMAFSRR
-176 EKLTLTAAV
+176 ERLTLAAAI
-185 DQGAPPVGD
+185 DEGGAPVGD

-199 ARLPFTHALIERARR
+199 ARLPFTRALLEQARR
-214 TGMPASG
+214 RGQPAAG
-221 TGRSEQDEPF
+221 TGQSKQAEP
-231 LLAAMWLG
+231 LVLAVTWTRT
-239 NGRAVVVGRSVDR
+239 GRALVVGQSVDR
-252 GLMGQVER
+252 RLLARVER
-260 ATGVLVRIET
+260 ATGVLVRLET
-270 VDGAQAES
+270 LAGAEAPS
-278 PDGTAGFEWPMT
+278 PRGTAGFEWPLE
-290 LDDGSRSRVQVSVAS
+290 LDDGSRTRVQVAVAS
-305 DARRAATL
+305 DARRDATV

-324 LIVAALM
+324 LIVAGLM
-331 LVLSRLLRRSVVRP
+331 LVLSKLLRRSVVRP
-345 VERLR
+345 VESLR
-350 AAMHRVEGGDYAAR
+350 AAMQQVEGGDYTAR
-364 VAPSGAGEVRTLVA
+364 VTPSGAGEIRTLVG
-378 GFNDMATLVEAQRD
+378 GFNDMATLVGAQRD

-414 ALEDTIGQARSAAVV
+414 AMADTIGSSRSAAVV

-498 VSIRGLPI
+498 ALIRGLPI

-521 TDTDSPSR
+521 TDTDTPAS

-543 MGRGQTRRVDA
+543 LGRGQTRRVDA

-574 PQLITPVFQPIVDL
+574 PTLITPVFQPIVDL

-626 QALALRRMIEVP
+626 QALALRRMVEVP

-663 LPPDLAGIVIEI
+663 LPEDLQGIVIEI

-687 QRILDDLRGRGAMI
+687 QRILADLRARGAKI

-714 HVVRIRPDVIKLD
+714 HVVRIRPEIIKLD
-727 RSLVQ
+727 RSLVS
-732 GVDSDA
+732 GVDGDA

-747 VAFSARTGALLCAEG
+747 AAFSARTGALLCAEG

-774 ARVDLGQGYRLGR
+774 ARVNLGQGYRLGR
-787 PGPPWASPAPQARR
+787 PAPPWASPAPQAGR
-801 VVPRTA
+801 VVPRTV